1 MIQPQQRVV
10 KLTSVLQ
17 LRTTIENDT
26 HSGKLAMILLVTV
39 MGSYF
44 HVRWFFYHCGLRGYK
59 TRVRSSYG
67 AWEILEKPWKSAL
80 KIHGPWK

>member
-44 HVRWFFYHCGLRGYK
+44 HVR
-59 TRVRSSYG
+59 
-67 AWEILEKPWKSAL
+67 
-80 KIHGPWK
+80 